1 MKDINTDE
9 LDVVTGEFARQS
21 STIPSKLYRDL
32 LKSALTTKV
41 HLNAVLKR
49 VPYLPATKI
58 KTVVVPMIQIMGLS
72 CVLYGMNII
81 DKKVYT
87 LQKIPSIN
95 YPSTQREVKSGG
107 IKSLSDGFALV
118 EYISPV
124 IKCPSS
130 ENVED
135 EVDRQEDDDVVIG
148 NDIAIKAED
157 TMKLLE
163 FFKLE
168 STSDAQLKDH
178 LARTKNGEA
187 IERENGPKLSDV
199 KVTSKVIERSK
210 DVPIEHLQNFIQ
222 YI

>member
-118 EYISPV
+118 EVNETSWNCFCYFRV
-124 IKCPSS
+124 ALF
-130 ENVED
+130 NF
-135 EVDRQEDDDVVIG
+135 
-148 NDIAIKAED
+148 
-157 TMKLLE
+157 LLP
-163 FFKLE
+163 FLFL
-168 STSDAQLKDH
+168 
-178 LARTKNGEA
+178 
-187 IERENGPKLSDV
+187 PF
-199 KVTSKVIERSK
+199 
-210 DVPIEHLQNFIQ
+210 PIWFC
-222 YI
+222 